1 MRQWRRYTGLEA
13 RKSVLIPGKAFGD
26 AGGDRYLELL
36 VLICFHHQQDPED
49 ERRQADRR
57 SRIPLR
63 RLGQDLTLLSVRELQ
78 ERIALL
84 KEEIGRLE
92 ADIAKKQ
99 SSRNV
104 ADQFFK
110 R

>member
-1 MRQWRRYTGLEA
+1 MPA
-13 RKSVLIPGKAFGD
+13 MD
-26 AGGDRYLELL
+26 DDDRPKKKIVHE
-36 VLICFHHQQDPED
+36 I
-49 ERRQADRR
+49 
-57 SRIPLR
+57 
-63 RLGQDLTLLSVRELQ
+63 GQDLTLLSVRELQ

-99 SSRNV
+99 SSRTV
-104 ADQFFK
+104 ADQFFM